1 MQVNDKSRN
10 YRTLDE
16 IQFDYY
22 SKHPEE
28 IDSFLETIFE
38 EYAKD
43 GCVPAL
49 LSELRMIARVKGIS
63 NIARETGISRKGVQK
78 ALSEQGN
85 PQFDNVSSIMQAM
98 GYYLIPKKIGIK

>member
-1 MQVNDKSRN
+1 MTVDRKSRN
-10 YRTLDE
+10 YRTLDQ
-16 IQFDYY
+16 IQEEYY

-28 IDSFLETIFE
+28 IDSFLKTVFE

-78 ALSEQGN
+78 ALSEKGN
-85 PQFDNVSSIMQAM
+85 PHFESVSSIMHAM
-98 GYYLIPKKIGIK
+98 GYHLVPQRSV